1 MGVEGWL
8 FSLEKGNKQ
17 MGFWVAVFAQ
27 LLVVLDRRRNGK
39 WSSLAGCGGGT
50 MVRPWRLK
58 KGQNWV
64 STTRIFNESVITSHF
79 DVLAKITVFQEY
91 HVRNLY
97 LGLFHYTSSSNE
109 GLEENNDEALVNLL
123 QKSLEC
129 RRYLVIVDDIWT
141 TEAWDEIS
149 MCFPLHNNGSRI
161 LLTTRNTKFAEY
173 YSLGTPPIQMRL
185 LTFDECWNLLYQKLF
200 KNECLSP
207 EFKKIGKE
215 IARICQGLPLATVV
229 MVGVL
234 LKIGNSLDEWKKV
247 VEDVNVLMSKDLDH
261 HCSKVLTLSY
271 YHLPCHIIACLLYLV
286 RCLQEE

>member
-1 MGVEGWL
+1 ML
-8 FSLEKGNKQ
+8 
-17 MGFWVAVFAQ
+17 
-27 LLVVLDRRRNGK
+27 
-39 WSSLAGCGGGT
+39 
-50 MVRPWRLK
+50 
-58 KGQNWV
+58 GQNWV

-109 GLEENNDEALVNLL
+109 GLEENNDEAL
-123 QKSLEC
+123 
-129 RRYLVIVDDIWT
+129 
-141 TEAWDEIS
+141 
-149 MCFPLHNNGSRI
+149 
-161 LLTTRNTKFAEY
+161 
-173 YSLGTPPIQMRL
+173 
-185 LTFDECWNLLYQKLF
+185 KLF
-200 KNECLSP
+200 ENECLSP

-234 LKIGNSLDEWKKV
+234 LKIGNSLDGWKKV